1 MCCRQTAEARLWE
14 LPPWIEAEPSGL
26 CLAKRWAQAGR
37 APVSRP
43 GFWRPWP
50 SVHVDSAGC
59 WGEAVPFGQVCSFPP
74 PSRLT
79 GFHFLSLQSLGS
91 HYHQGRRGAC
101 SPASSCPVLRPA
113 QPLLLRTPGSAALF
127 FQTHCPLLAV
137 PSTPSPPLPSQ
148 KQKGKNKNCETGE
161 RWLTNQH
168 NFQRLRCL
176 FSDVSFHLLSTKV
189 AGPGCRPLIA
199 MLIFNLTFF
208 LIVLNFS

>member
-1 MCCRQTAEARLWE
+1 MISTWLSFGTCLGHLTMNCSVRKPAFLRL
-14 LPPWIEAEPSGL
+14 L
-26 CLAKRWAQAGR
+26 CWKKHKKNEGR
-37 APVSRP
+37 C
-43 GFWRPWP
+43 PWP

-91 HYHQGRRGAC
+91 HYHQGPRGAC

-127 FQTHCPLLAV
+127 FQTRCPLLAV

-161 RWLTNQH
+161 
-168 NFQRLRCL
+168 C
-176 FSDVSFHLLSTKV
+176 
-189 AGPGCRPLIA
+189 
-199 MLIFNLTFF
+199 
-208 LIVLNFS
+208 